1 MSDYET
7 GTPPT
12 VYFARKILSGS
23 DIIEGGAIRVENGII
38 THIGPKTGIRQQ
50 GDRILSLGE
59 LILVPGFI
67 NIHANIEDSALRGL
81 VNDEFISPF
90 LCRCSLE
97 QKAKELDNE
106 LKTRE
111 LRATLTSNECI
122 ANGITTLV
130 TPQKYFSSEFL
141 SSLPI
146 NIRSLIDSTSVKGTT
161 QFSFARNIASKIE
174 SESTACGFSTPFL
187 YSHHPAYLKEAQRI
201 LQRNRYHFQ
210 MVLGESND
218 EVSAFHEQQGELFD
232 NLTMNSIWRFGTEL
246 QSPGRTAITRN
257 LIPRHSTVITPNY
270 SGTDELIAF
279 QSLSSTVAIAPRY
292 SQLFDLRPFPV
303 GVALD
308 NRLNIAVSTGT
319 PALNT
324 MNLLDELYEIRLQY
338 PTIQAELLF
347 DMITMNPAKALRLHH
362 ELGSLEV
369 GKRAHII
376 GIRSNLY
383 SSSPLEDLIQ
393 GEVSIEF
400 IVIDGEELIVP

>member
-1 MSDYET
+1 MSINQT

-12 VYFARKILSGS
+12 VYFARKIVAGK
-23 DIIEGGAIRVENGII
+23 DIIENGAIRVENGYI
-38 THIGPKTGIRQQ
+38 THLGPKTGIRQQ
-50 GDRILSLGE
+50 GDRILSLGD

-67 NIHANIEDSALRGL
+67 NIHANLEESALRGL
-81 VNDEFISPF
+81 VDDELRSPF
-90 LCRCSLE
+90 SCRCSLE
-97 QKAKELDNE
+97 QKAKDLDNE
-106 LKTRE
+106 TQTRE

-130 TPQKYFSSEFL
+130 TPQSYLSGDFL
-141 SSLPI
+141 KTLKI
-146 NIRSLIDSTSVKGTT
+146 NIRSLIDSRTVTGTT
-161 QFSFARNIASKIE
+161 QFAFARHLASKIE

-210 MVLGESND
+210 MILGESND
-218 EVSAFHEQQGELFD
+218 EIAAFHEQQGELFD
-232 NLTMNSIWRFGTEL
+232 NLTNNASWGFGSEL
-246 QSPGRTAITRN
+246 QSPARTAITRN

-308 NRLNIAVSTGT
+308 NRLNIAVCTGT

-347 DMITMNPAKALRLHH
+347 DMITMNPARALRVHH

-376 GIRSNLY
+376 GIRSNTY

-393 GEVSIEF
+393 GEVSVEF
-400 IVIDGEELIVP
+400 VVIDGEELIVP